1 MERKCVS
8 KNERG
13 GCEKGRAG
21 LDYIWSQ
28 ETPGSKIPMGIFPR
42 GWAQGAGQF
51 FVPSCLLTIPARSS
65 VKITGYSQ
73 DSAWGYGAVSS
84 TETHLN
90 NLVDQ

>member
-1 MERKCVS
+1 MS

-21 LDYIWSQ
+21 LDYLVARNPRVKNSNGYFSKGL
-28 ETPGSKIPMGIFPR
+28 GSGCLTVF
-42 GWAQGAGQF
+42 
-51 FVPSCLLTIPARSS
+51 CLLTIPAHSS

-73 DSAWGYGAVSS
+73 DNAWGYGAVSS